1 MHNRNEPSQPQPDPP
16 VISNHNSSIVGRE
29 TRTSSKKRVRPG
41 KDIKRWA
48 LNKKKAA
55 APFEGSPSINQTEA
69 AETHDSPDSELT
81 NNDNNNNN
89 EHSQQNQ
96 EQHVYF
102 YFVPPHRQ
110 VDPNPSE
117 AITTQNT
124 LQQYHHLTHGTCVAA
139 PRGGPAFCKVK
150 YVPFATMSP
159 EQIQGWEKLVC
170 HFFDRTNYVEA
181 VKNNG
186 PQMAGDMWADGW
198 RKCSK
203 KESFGRYCLVGKLVK
218 MMLRA
223 NYNPQD
229 EATSIKEA
237 SDFIAIQLQHLAP
250 GVFESYRKT
259 LISNNLPSMAHMEYP
274 LPYDALDFAS
284 FLTFT
289 MYNFHNGPHKDSD
302 ANNWTLVCWIPIFNP
317 RTASDDDPILA
328 DEGFDMLGGQFT
340 FRKFQLCLDLH
351 HVLGVTLCVFKSN
364 SHTHQTLP
372 GASPSDRY
380 TRIGFSCQMSEA
392 MTHAVVAYINGTA
405 PTLDVAGKQKQI
417 SNAQRKL

>member
-1 MHNRNEPSQPQPDPP
+1 MFRNRTSTSPTQPPDLLSSTKPHHQPLSSLVKNRFRLLKQKTSWIQSYYHHIQQVGRPLPSPQPDTP
-16 VISNHNSSIVGRE
+16 VISNDNRSIVGGE

-48 LNKKKAA
+48 LNKKKAS
-55 APFEGSPSINQTEA
+55 APLEGSSSINRTED
-69 AETHDSPDSELT
+69 AETHDAPDSDPT
-81 NNDNNNNN
+81 INNNK
-89 EHSQQNQ
+89 HSQKNQ

-110 VDPNPSE
+110 FDPNPSE
-117 AITTQNT
+117 VITTQKT
-124 LQQYHHLTHGTCVAA
+124 LQHYHHLTHGTCIAA

-150 YVPFATMSP
+150 YVPFASMSP

-203 KESFGRYCLVGKLVK
+203 KESFGRYCSVGKLVK
-218 MMLRA
+218 MMRWA
-223 NYNPQD
+223 NYNPRD

-250 GVFESYRKT
+250 GVFESYRET

-317 RTASDDDPILA
+317 RTASDNDPILA
-328 DEGFDMLGGQFT
+328 DEGFDMLGVQF
-340 FRKFQLCLDLH
+340 
-351 HVLGVTLCVFKSN
+351 
-364 SHTHQTLP
+364 SHTP
-372 GASPSDRY
+372 DSSWS
-380 TRIGFSCQMSEA
+380 FS
-392 MTHAVVAYINGTA
+392 I
-405 PTLDVAGKQKQI
+405 
-417 SNAQRKL
+417 

>member
-1 MHNRNEPSQPQPDPP
+1 MHNNTQKSQPQPDTP
-16 VISNHNSSIVGRE
+16 VISNDNRSIVGGE
-29 TRTSSKKRVRPG
+29 TSFWVFFQGINAVGLSIHSGPVDPPEIHQPVSPPVGPIPSLLKTDHALGLSIYLDRADLSK
-41 KDIKRWA
+41 
-48 LNKKKAA
+48 
-55 APFEGSPSINQTEA
+55 
-69 AETHDSPDSELT
+69 
-81 NNDNNNNN
+81 
-89 EHSQQNQ
+89 
-96 EQHVYF
+96 
-102 YFVPPHRQ
+102 

-117 AITTQNT
+117 VITTQNT
-124 LQQYHHLTHGTCVAA
+124 LQHYHHLTHGTCIAA

-150 YVPFATMSP
+150 YVPFASMSP

-170 HFFDRTNYVEA
+170 HFFDWTNYVEA

-203 KESFGRYCLVGKLVK
+203 KESFGCYCSVGKLVK
-218 MMLRA
+218 MMRRA
-223 NYNPQD
+223 NYNPRD
-229 EATSIKEA
+229 KATSIKEA

-250 GVFESYRKT
+250 GVFKSYCKT

-274 LPYDALDFAS
+274 LPYNALDFAS

-302 ANNWTLVCWIPIFNP
+302 VNNWTLVCWILIFNP
-317 RTASDDDPILA
+317 RTASDNGPILA

-340 FRKFQLCLDLH
+340 FRKLQLCLDLH

-364 SHTHQTLP
+364 SHTHQTFP

-380 TRIGFSCQMSEA
+380 THIDFSCQMSEA

-405 PTLDVAGKQKQI
+405 PSPEVAGQQKQI
-417 SNAQRKL
+417 SNAQKKL